1 MTRRQQRRSG
11 KGRTKRNARGR
22 GLIQNLAAIAPDA
35 PDSIGE
41 RIPRGPV
48 NAPVG
53 KITKFTPKCFG
64 APDRLMTTL
73 RYHSIGS
80 ISSTS
85 GAPGSYAFR
94 WNSTFD
100 PDITSTGHQPLYR
113 DSFAAI
119 YDHYS
124 VVSAR
129 AMVRFQ
135 NDTSDPF
142 LVGVVTDDNSSPS
155 TTLDTLCEQA
165 HGQQAMMSPL
175 TGSRSSVKFFI
186 GWSCKKVLG
195 INPFASETYKTPVG
209 SNPAEESD
217 LILWAADAAGNTNSV
232 IFDIEL
238 EYDVLWTELTTPSQ
252 S

>member
-1 MTRRQQRRSG
+1 MPRRQTKKAGRR
-11 KGRTKRNARGR
+11 RQKRNSSGR
-22 GLIQNLAAIAPDA
+22 NLVQSLASLAQDA

-41 RIPRGPV
+41 RVPRGPV

-53 KITKFTPKCFG
+53 KITRFTPRAFG

-80 ISSTS
+80 ITSTS
-85 GAPGSYAFR
+85 GVPGTYLFR

-100 PDITSTGHQPLYR
+100 PDLTGGGHQPLYR
-113 DSFAAI
+113 DTFAAI

-129 AMVRFQ
+129 AQVRVQ
-135 NDTSDPF
+135 NPSGDSF
-142 LVGVVTDDNSSPS
+142 LAGVLTNDDSTPS

-165 HGQQAMMSPL
+165 HGQQAMLTPL
-175 TGSRSSVKFFI
+175 TGSRSSVKFNI

-195 INPFASETYKTPVG
+195 INPFASETYKTAVG
-209 SNPAEESD
+209 SNPAEDS
-217 LILWAADAAGNTNSV
+217 ILVIWAADAAGETAAV
-232 IFDIEL
+232 IFDL
-238 EYDVLWTELTTPSQ
+238 EMEMDVLWTELTTPSQ